1 MPDADTIGTWRG
13 HELIDRD
20 GEKIGKIAEIYL
32 DRQTEQPG
40 WVTVKTGLFGR
51 RETLVPITDASSEG
65 DIVRVPFEKEH
76 VNGAPHVDPEAEMS
90 ADEERALHEHYGLD
104 YSSDEDQDQ
113 TAGAGQEH
121 AAAAGQEG
129 GDAAAAEQARP
140 GGGDDHEGGQDASR
154 DRGGGDAAEHAT
166 SGGGGD
172 HEGGRDASRDRG
184 GGDAAEHATSGGG
197 GEDSAAAG
205 KAGSDTEE
213 SDSRVGAR
221 VSEEPVGGERGET
234 RLRLKRYVVT
244 EEVRVPV
251 QREEVRLERDDEG
264 GDQERPDQ
272 ERQGP
277 EGQDPERPT

>member
-90 ADEERALHEHYGLD
+90 AEEERALHEHYGLD

-129 GDAAAAEQARP
+129 EGGQDTSREHGDAAAAEHARP
-140 GGGDDHEGGQDASR
+140 GGGDDHERGQDASP
-154 DRGGGDAAEHAT
+154 
-166 SGGGGD
+166 
-172 HEGGRDASRDRG
+172 DRG

-197 GEDSAAAG
+197 GEDAAAAG

-272 ERQGP
+272 ERQ
-277 EGQDPERPT
+277 DPERPT